1 MDRTGFGAGPPLPS
15 GHRGNGGAPKRENR
29 FVDVIAELFEVARDL
44 CAFASLFSAAIE
56 RAWTTVLLEQCADLL
71 AHRGQLVARLRG
83 DEPSKGHASSGSQLR
98 VARGIQW
105 TN

>member
-1 MDRTGFGAGPPLPS
+1 MERTGVGAPPPLPG
-15 GHRGNGGAPKRENR
+15 GHRGNGSAAKRENR

-44 CAFASLFSAAIE
+44 CAFASLFSAARQ
-56 RAWTTVLLEQCADLL
+56 RAWATALLEQCAELL

-83 DEPSKGHASSGSQLR
+83 DGPSKGHASSGSQLR
-98 VARGIQW
+98 FARGIRW

>member
-1 MDRTGFGAGPPLPS
+1 MDRTSEERVHQLPTCR
-15 GHRGNGGAPKRENR
+15 RGNGSTAKRENR

-44 CAFASLFSAAIE
+44 CAFASLFSAARE